1 LHTSTSCDC
10 GYANPSDNWSDVPST
25 LNRSLGND
33 RGEEDDILEGDIPGD
48 ANRVACDLGAVL
60 RVVCG
65 PVHDRHREVEFQ
77 EAAFREVSQHQEV
90 EFPVVVL
97 REAEF
102 QEVSQHQVVFVQGV
116 RSQVADS
123 VDYRHSVDCLRWV
136 DRPFQ
141 AWRAAA
147 RRSVDDFSKSPP
159 LRHLRVWYLDDQG

>member
-10 GYANPSDNWSDVPST
+10 GYANPSDNWDDVPNT
-25 LNRSLGND
+25 LNRSLGSD
-33 RGEEDDILEGDIPGD
+33 RGEEDDILGDDIPGD

-60 RVVCG
+60 RAVCG
-65 PVHDRHREVEFQ
+65 PVHDRHQEVEFQ
-77 EAAFREVSQHQEV
+77 KAAFREVSQRQEV
-90 EFPVVVL
+90 ELPVVVS

-102 QEVSQHQVVFVQGV
+102 QEVSRHQVVFVQGV

-123 VDYRHSVDCLRWV
+123 VDYRLRV

-147 RRSVDDFSKSPP
+147 RQSVDDSSKNHPQ
-159 LRHLRVWYLDDQG
+159 RHLLLVVYSDDQG